1 MQPKDYLNEVRVIE
15 SERTDGLPLV
25 AFAYSEGVRRKAELR
40 SPQRGKEDAQAIIP
54 YPFGIKSKEDAP
66 PKVIL

>member
-1 MQPKDYLNEVRVIE
+1 MAKAKAKDYLNEVRVIE

-40 SPQRGKEDAQAIIP
+40 SPQRGKEDAQPEANKRKATDCH
-54 YPFGIKSKEDAP
+54 G
-66 PKVIL
+66 